1 MFIHIG
7 LAKNKSKK
15 SKNETKEL
23 ESGFTTMKIV
33 SLRLN
38 HIQNA
43 KHLQNRIRF
52 QIGILFIYFFQEEE
66 IRS

>member
-7 LAKNKSKK
+7 LGKNKSKK
-15 SKNETKEL
+15 FKNKSKEL
-23 ESGFTTMKIV
+23 ESGFNAMKSV

-52 QIGILFIYFFQEEE
+52 QIGILFVYFFQEEE
-66 IRS
+66 IKS